1 MVNTHLPALTFTLG
15 TLGILTAAACSQS
28 AASGVAR
35 TGEPLDLGA
44 AQSFAVLAGS
54 TVTNTGATIVDGD
67 LGVDPGLAVTGFPPG
82 SVSGGTIHG
91 GDAVALQAQ
100 SDTTAAYVTLAG
112 EALTADL
119 TGQDLGGKTLVA
131 GVYHY
136 SSSAQLTGAL
146 TLDAQGDPSALFV
159 FQIGS
164 TLTTASNSSVKVING
179 AQDCN
184 IFWQVGS
191 SATLGTTTAFRGS
204 ILALTSITLD
214 TGATVSGRT
223 LARNAAVTM
232 DTNLISTPTCG
243 TSADA
248 SVDVSSGSD
257 VSTSSDTSS
266 GSDTSS
272 ASPDATSGT
281 DTGSFASVDAGLDAR
296 SGVDAAIDGGGSDAG
311 EAGAPLCCGGVL
323 CGAYCSDLSGDVAN
337 CGACGNA
344 CAPDKFCGNGACL
357 PCSQVCGGQ
366 CTDLGSDH
374 ANCGSCGTV
383 CLASET
389 CTAGACVPCAVVCGG
404 ACVDLASDDANC
416 GSCGNAC
423 SPSESCTSGAC
434 VPCPMLCWGSCVDL
448 TSDTNNC
455 GSCGHT
461 CAPGDSCTGG
471 ACVCQ

>member
-1 MVNTHLPALTFTLG
+1 MAHSHLPALTFTLG
-15 TLGILTAAACSQS
+15 ALGILAAAACSEP

-82 SVSGGTIHG
+82 LVGGGTIHR

-100 SDTTAAYVTLAG
+100 SDTAAAYTSIAG
-112 EALTADL
+112 EAPTADL
-119 TGQDLGGKTLVA
+119 TGQDLGGQTLVA
-131 GVYHY
+131 GVYHF

-146 TLDAQGDPSALFV
+146 TLDAQGDPSARFD
-159 FQIGS
+159 FQMAS
-164 TLTTASNSSVKVING
+164 TLTTASNASVVLING

-232 DTNLISTPTCG
+232 DENRVSAPTCAG
-243 TSADA
+243 SADA
-248 SVDVSSGSD
+248 SADVSSASD
-257 VSTSSDTSS
+257 TGTSSDANTSSDASSRPDTSS
-266 GSDTSS
+266 G
-272 ASPDATSGT
+272 P
-281 DTGSFASVDAGLDAR
+281 DTGAVAVDGGAEAS
-296 SGVDAAIDGGGSDAG
+296 SGVDAGIDGGGTDAG
-311 EAGAPLCCGGVL
+311 EAGAALCCGGVL
-323 CGAYCSDLSGDVAN
+323 CGASCSDLRGDIAN

-344 CAPDKFCGNGACL
+344 CAADQFCGNGACQG
-357 PCSQVCGGQ
+357 CSQVCAGQ
-366 CTDLGSDH
+366 CTDFDSDH
-374 ANCGSCGTV
+374 ANCGACGTA
-383 CLASET
+383 CLGSET
-389 CTAGACVPCAVVCGG
+389 CTAGACVPCAVSCAG
-404 ACVDLASDDANC
+404 ACVDLASDGANC

-423 SPSESCTSGAC
+423 SPSETCTSGAC
-434 VPCPMLCWGSCVDL
+434 VACATVCWGFCVDL
-448 TSDTNNC
+448 TSDKNNC
-455 GSCGHT
+455 GSCGNA
-461 CAPGDSCTGG
+461 CAQGDSCTAG